1 MEKACTLND
10 FEPKLNDVRKR
21 KKGTNSFLV
30 APLEGLL
37 QRPTSKTFRKGPVLS
52 VSKGVM

>member
-21 KKGTNSFLV
+21 KKEQTPFL
-30 APLEGLL
+30 LL
-37 QRPTSKTFRKGPVLS
+37 HLRGYYKDLQVRPSERAQYYL
-52 VSKGVM
+52 